1 MTDLITA
8 NGKEV
13 QVIPNGKG
21 AYKIQFATGGEL
33 PEALA
38 GLYTSSRQAL
48 IDATSYVEKTKE
60 KSKKTKEE

>member
-1 MTDLITA
+1 MLVTA

-33 PEALA
+33 PEYLS
-38 GLYTSSRQAL
+38 GLYTSSRQAA
-48 IDATSYVEKTKE
+48 IAAKSYVETTKE
-60 KSKKTKEE
+60 KTKKTKEE